1 MAPSRPAPLW
11 VPHLLHD
18 SMKVHMS
25 AAAVAQIRHEIS
37 GRTDEL
43 ETGGILLGGTDPL
56 RVSVAAGPGPG
67 AVRTRSF
74 FLRDLQFSQELAANE
89 ETISGATW
97 VGEWHTHPTGPVH
110 PSSTDLQTY
119 ARIQNGPDSLLAQ
132 GVLSLIAVPH
142 DVGWYMTA
150 WWCVDGQGTQI
161 LMEET

>member
-1 MAPSRPAPLW
+1 MASSRPASRW
-11 VPHLLHD
+11 VPYVLCD

-25 AAAVAQIRHEIS
+25 AAALAEIRHEI
-37 GRTDEL
+37 GGTADEL
-43 ETGGILLGGTDPL
+43 ETGGILLGGSDPL
-56 RVSVAAGPGPG
+56 RVTVAAGPGPG

-89 ETISGATW
+89 AAISGAKW
-97 VGEWHTHPTGPVH
+97 VGEWHTHPTGPAH
-110 PSSTDLQTY
+110 PSSTDLKTY
-119 ARIQNGPDSLLAQ
+119 ARIQNGPGSLLTQ